1 MDMLRIGMSFVKNI
15 RKTIRHFSTSNTMF
29 QYEEKHIQL
38 NCNNTSYNINY
49 VRNGHGDKAVILLPG
64 ALGSA
69 HTDFQSQ
76 IEHLPKL
83 LPNYTIIAWDPPG
96 YGKSRP
102 PNRTFPLDFFH
113 RDADVANQLM
123 KSLNFNQYS
132 ALGWSDG
139 GITGLIMA
147 AKFNKSIDK
156 LVIWGSNAYL
166 VAKDV
171 AIYEST

>member
-1 MDMLRIGMSFVKNI
+1 MQR
-15 RKTIRHFSTSNTMF
+15 
-29 QYEEKHIQL
+29 YEEKRIQL
-38 NCNNTSYNINY
+38 NCDNISYNINY

-69 HTDFQSQ
+69 QTDFQPQ
-76 IEHLPKL
+76 IEHLPNL
-83 LPNYTIIAWDPPG
+83 LPNHTIIAWDPPG

-113 RDADVANQLM
+113 RDATVANELM
-123 KSLNFNQYS
+123 KSLNFNKYS

-147 AKFNKSIDK
+147 AKFNDSVEK
-156 LVIWGSNAYL
+156 LVIWGSNAYIAPDE
-166 VAKDV
+166 VK
-171 AIYEST
+171 IYEST